1 MAEKRVSVSR
11 VSVLLVGAATL
22 LLGIAWAWSSAASIL
37 ALNGDCQAVLDAY
50 RFSAYVRLAIPDD
63 GVEVVERGLAGP
75 RRPDGGPWLRV
86 ARPIADCFP
95 ERMEGNRLTLAPGQ
109 SSLDF
114 VTNIR
119 TGITVIQ
126 FRKPGQHPDA
136 SWPYPFNSEAGECVY
151 SEVLRLQSQA
161 DASFPDSFCGVSW
174 WAPMLWSWLVEGLL
188 PALGLF
194 AAVWFLASRVNHM
207 KPRS

>member
-11 VSVLLVGAATL
+11 ICVLLVGVATL
-22 LLGIAWAWSSAASIL
+22 LLGIAWAWSSAALIL
-37 ALNGDCQAVLDAY
+37 ALNGDCQFVRDAA
-50 RFSAYVRLAIPDD
+50 RKSAYERLANPDD
-63 GVEVVERGLAGP
+63 GVEVVESGFAGP

-86 ARPIADCFP
+86 ARSIADCFP
-95 ERMEGNRLTLAPGQ
+95 DRVEGNRLTLPPGHRGR
-109 SSLDF
+109 DF
-114 VTNIR
+114 MEMVAFR
-119 TGITVIQ
+119 TG
-126 FRKPGQHPDA
+126 KLEPGQHPDA
-136 SWPYPFNSEAGECVY
+136 TWPFPYNSEAGECVY

-161 DASFPDSFCGVSW
+161 DASVPDSFCGVSW

-207 KPRS
+207 KPGA